1 MASNRDRVRDLA
13 AAGYTARQIAL
24 ELGVSRQRVYQIADA
39 EGVSLPRANAPDTPR
54 RGTVPKPRVITGGIE
69 QPINHTTAGTISELL
84 AAADLLARGWQVY
97 MPVVR
102 ARGHDL
108 IAVNGGKVVTV
119 EVRSAKRNAEGNLV
133 YNRSA
138 RDRSQAYALV
148 LTGEPVQFRPSVE
161 EW

>member
-1 MASNRDRVRDLA
+1 MGSNRDRVKELA
-13 AAGYTARQIAL
+13 AAGRSAREIAQ
-24 ELGVSRQRVYQIADA
+24 ELGISRQRVYQIADQD
-39 EGVSLPRANAPDTPR
+39 GVSLPSASTAHPFR
-54 RGTVPKPRVITGGIE
+54 RGTIPKPRVITGGIE

-84 AAADLLARGWQVY
+84 AAADLLARGWHVY

-108 IAVNGGKVVTV
+108 IAVQDEKVVTV

-148 LTGEPVQFRPSVE
+148 LTGEPVHFRPPVE